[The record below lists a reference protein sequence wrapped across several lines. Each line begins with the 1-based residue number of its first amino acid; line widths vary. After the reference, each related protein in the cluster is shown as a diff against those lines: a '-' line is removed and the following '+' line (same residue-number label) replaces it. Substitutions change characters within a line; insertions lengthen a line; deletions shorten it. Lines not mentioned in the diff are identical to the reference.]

1 MVKKFFAILLSFV
14 AACLIVG
21 CGKPANKGNYVATVK
36 IGYYE
41 AGYGTQ
47 FMDYWTTE
55 YNKAHPDEQIYFD
68 VDPNVGA
75 TVIGPALQNNAG
87 IYDIYLSLATNWYGW
102 ARSGWIEPLDDIGDM
117 INPDGVRFDDAYT
130 LDVYRNFGYI
140 DGHRYVLSQTGG
152 STGNGFVY
160 SEKLFKKHGWKV
172 PETVDELYELV
183 ETINNDPVNTDN
195 DPNNDIAPFG
205 WGGQVMVYWDTVVSM
220 WWAQYEGEEYIAD
233 FYKNPSPEKYQNREG
248 LKKALQV
255 FENLICTGEGKP
267 KNSMEGAMGKNH
279 LLMQNDFVQYKCA
292 MLSGYYGIINETA
305 SYIDP
310 DCDLKVFF
318 PAIEGAKTDENGNPF
333 IINIADSSKC
343 DFMFISK
350 ASTVKDYAKKFLV
363 WISGR
368 DCASAYIKYTGG
380 GSPFA
385 YDEEKLGEIPTLLRS
400 VLDMGKQPNFKVVD
414 ITTDNAIA
422 KIGKIVM
429 WPAGEPYTA
438 MVNNNKSPAASI
450 RDQYNYVLENWTAWE
465 KLAGLK

>member
-1 MVKKFFAILLSFV
+1 M
-14 AACLIVG
+14 
-21 CGKPANKGNYVATVK
+21 
-36 IGYYE
+36 
-41 AGYGTQ
+41 
-47 FMDYWTTE
+47 
-55 YNKAHPDEQIYFD
+55 
-68 VDPNVGA
+68 
-75 TVIGPALQNNAG
+75 
-87 IYDIYLSLATNWYGW
+87 
-102 ARSGWIEPLDDIGDM
+102 
-117 INPDGVRFDDAYT
+117 
-130 LDVYRNFGYI
+130 
-140 DGHRYVLSQTGG
+140 
-152 STGNGFVY
+152 
-160 SEKLFKKHGWKV
+160 
-172 PETVDELYELV
+172 

-205 WGGQVMVYWDTVVSM
+205 WGGQVMAYWDTVVGM

-318 PAIEGAKTDENGNPF
+318 PAIEGAKTDENGNPI

-450 RDQYNYVLENWTAWE
+450 RDQYDYVLENWTAWE
-465 KLAGLK
+465 KLAGIK